1 MKLALTK
8 RLIAIVLVALIIVSA
23 LNTYLIVIQG
33 GALNEATNSSGY
45 DFVVSQDGETFKAR
59 NTLTNQIHSGFL
71 TASIA
76 INYALSHG
84 SSVYLNS
91 GNFTLTEDIVVS
103 NRLNVKIEGDGAVIN
118 GDGHEIIVRG
128 DNYTASK
135 YPSISGL
142 TIKDATVRIE
152 NSFGATVSNMLFQ
165 DCLVGLE
172 FANTDTWSEGTKV
185 ENCHFINCTESIAFR
200 TPTGNATGSYASSII
215 NRCFFNQYDNSIAIN
230 VENATEVSDCQFQDV
245 RIWMGDNGNTNIT
258 GLKMGGT
265 MSQTLLFGVVFES
278 FTDAPNLLFAID
290 ITETAIATPII
301 DGGVSFLGN
310 WTARV
315 HNPHNKWIYGVG
327 SVFDRENQPVPV
339 GVNNQYGANLTIA
352 PIPLK
357 IISFKPKIDVQGSFS
372 QSETITVRI
381 RFEFVDNAFTTVERV
396 FSNSSTVWLSD
407 DELLQLFPSQDV
419 IWSVVVDAKSSSG
432 STDATVKVSG
442 YGLAG

>member
-8 RLIAIVLVALIIVSA
+8 RLIAVILVALIIVSA
-23 LNTYLIVIQG
+23 LNTYLIVSQG

-103 NRLNVKIEGDGAVIN
+103 NKLNVKIEGDGAVIN
-118 GDGHEIIVRG
+118 GDGYKIIVRG

-327 SVFDRENQPVPV
+327 SVFDRENQPVPI

-372 QSETITVRI
+372 QNETITVRI

-407 DELLQLFPSQDV
+407 DEMLQLFPSQDV
-419 IWSVVVDAKSSSG
+419 IWSIVVDAKSSSG